1 MENVM
6 PHLSNALLL
15 VSCIGLSLSIF
26 LAVRAFFENRR
37 EEAAPFG
44 RSIKSS
50 LVQSKSSLAQGKSS
64 LAQGKSSLA
73 QGPRPQG
80 SSSDDQDL
88 REGRSRF
95 GAVDGRDPSA
105 AQYSDGSGA
114 LQQSRGQ
121 D

>member
-64 LAQGKSSLA
+64 LAQS
-73 QGPRPQG
+73 PRPQG